1 MHVVK
6 VGGSILKDERDLVL
20 IKNKVKDCN
29 KCIIVTS
36 ALRNVTNN
44 LIEAITTKNTIIIDT
59 IFDMHEK
66 LLRNYYNEFVFDR
79 LSEYREDLF
88 HLLLGHI
95 NEEKRDLILSYGEKM
110 ATLVLYAFFKKNGFD
125 VDYIIN
131 PVIVTDSN
139 FGDASYLYK
148 ETEANM
154 EKLDLGHDITIV
166 PGFIG
171 ITLGNKVT
179 TLGRGG
185 SDYTA
190 TIFGRFFEADV
201 RLITDVPGVMTSD
214 PKIFKN
220 SKTLPEIS
228 INEALKMS
236 YFRVK
241 NFNYKTFTPVLDAD
255 INITVESLYGDEKTL
270 ITRNKINSVK
280 CIALTGFAEKNML
293 VFIGHGMSDSYISK
307 NIIDNIG
314 KNHLYHRDDLSLS
327 VLVDEDIVKNKRC
340 FEEAPLWI
348 G

>member
-6 VGGSILKDERDLVL
+6 VGGSILKDESDLVL
-20 IKNKVKDCN
+20 IKNKIKDCN

-66 LLRNYYNEFVFDR
+66 ILKNYYDEFVYDK

-125 VDYIIN
+125 VDYIIK
-131 PVIVTDSN
+131 PLIVTDSN
-139 FGDASYLYK
+139 FGDASYIFR
-148 ETEANM
+148 ETEANFK
-154 EKLDLGHDITIV
+154 ELALNHDITIV
-166 PGFIG
+166 PGFTG
-171 ITLGNKVT
+171 ITLDNKVT

-190 TIFGRFFEADV
+190 MIFGRFFNADV
-201 RLITDVPGVMTSD
+201 RLVTDVPGVMTSD
-214 PKIFKN
+214 PKIFKD
-220 SKTLPEIS
+220 SKTLTEIS
-228 INEALKMS
+228 ITEALKMS

-255 INITVESLYGDEKTL
+255 IKITVESLYSGEKTL

-280 CIALTGFAEKNML
+280 CIALAGFAEKNML
-293 VFIGHGMSDSYISK
+293 VFIGHGMSDSFISE
-307 NIIDNIG
+307 NIINNIG
-314 KNHLYHRDDLSLS
+314 KNHLYHQDDLSLS
-327 VLVDEDIVKNKRC
+327 VLMDEDMVKNKRC
-340 FEEAPLWI
+340 FEEAPSWI